1 MAITFTVTS
10 ASEKVPLDAKGT
22 GNIAFTVSNTSG
34 RHVRGRLRVVPQ
46 APAIKSWLTIAGD
59 AEQDFPPGVTQQITV
74 RVAVPAGSTEGTYVF
89 RLDCVSV
96 EQPDEDY
103 TQGPT
108 VSIPVAKPAPK
119 PKPFPW
125 WIPVAAVLLLGAV
138 GVSVWLYERGRVKVP
153 NITGQTLVAASAALA
168 PLNLKI
174 GTVTNV
180 LGDQTNVD
188 KVLSQS
194 PSAGDGVPSGSAISV
209 QVGVAIVT
217 VPSVTGLSYNDAVSK
232 LQAANLDLGQV
243 TNVNTPGAAG
253 GAVVSVAPPAGN
265 SVQSHTAI
273 NLSVQEQNVAV
284 PNVVGEPFPTA
295 VATLTAANLKL
306 GTVTGNIYNV
316 SPVAFGAAVPT
327 SLASVTNQNPA
338 TGTVPI
344 GTPINL
350 VFPNPGVR
358 INPLVLNQQ
367 AKIAHW

>member
-1 MAITFTVTS
+1 MAITFTVTA

-22 GNIAFTVSNTSG
+22 GDIAFTVSNKSG
-34 RHVRGRLRVVPQ
+34 RSVRGRVKVVPQ
-46 APAIKSWLTIAGD
+46 APAIKSWLALVGD
-59 AEQDFPPGVTQQITV
+59 VEQDFLPGRTQQVTV
-74 RVAVPAGSTEGTYVF
+74 RVTVPPGSAEGTYAF

-108 VSIPVAKPAPK
+108 VSFPVAKPKEK

-125 WIPVAAVLLLGAV
+125 WIPVAAALLLGAV
-138 GVSVWLYERGRVKVP
+138 GVSVWLYERGRVDVP
-153 NITGQTLVAASAALA
+153 NVTGQTLVAASAALA

-180 LGDQTNVD
+180 LGDPTNVD

-194 PSAGDGVPSGSAISV
+194 PAAAQSVASGSAVNV

-217 VPSVTGLSYNDAVSK
+217 VPAITGLAYNAAVST
-232 LQAANLDLGQV
+232 LQAADLDIGQV

-253 GAVVSVAPPAGN
+253 GAVVSVTPPAGN
-265 SVQSHTAI
+265 SVQSHTTI
-273 NLSVQEQNVAV
+273 NLSVQEQNVPV
-284 PNVVGEPFPTA
+284 PNVVGQPFPAA
-295 VATLTAANLKL
+295 VATLATANLKL
-306 GTVTGNIYNV
+306 GTVTGSIYQVVNGITLP
-316 SPVAFGAAVPT
+316 SNP
-327 SLASVTNQNPA
+327 ASVTSQNPP
-338 TGTVPI
+338 TGSVPI

-350 VFPNPGVR
+350 VFPNSGVVF
-358 INPLVLNQQ
+358 NPLVVNQQ